1 MSRNVLVLKHFE
13 KPPVAGEHH
22 RLLILTGES
31 KGSAYFIKSNR
42 IIIGRDLTADI
53 PLKDAKASREHIELT
68 KVGSSLVLT
77 DLGSQNGTLVNEQKV
92 NQHKML
98 DGDKIIIGQ
107 TVIKYSLV
115 HVQSHE
121 SNIFEDESDYS
132 EKSKSKSFLSSKI
145 LYLVLGLLLLVV
157 FFPDSE
163 KEVEAKKKKAVS
175 QGDIDEVGYDV
186 TKKIY
191 ERQRK
196 EDKNLNEKLNNVFQK
211 GLREFREKNYLRAL
225 QEFNM
230 ALIINPEDSLA
241 QFYKRKTEDLLD
253 KDIEEMF
260 VKARRE
266 FDTLKYKSAIVSYCG
281 IIRLLYSVPEDK
293 RYKDAQAN
301 IRKLEEV
308 LGYNSGE
315 INCIEK

>member
-1 MSRNVLVLKHFE
+1 L
-13 KPPVAGEHH
+13 G
-22 RLLILTGES
+22 
-31 KGSAYFIKSNR
+31 
-42 IIIGRDLTADI
+42 ADI

-92 NQHKML
+92 NQHRMV

-121 SNIFEDESDYS
+121 SNIFEDETDSPQT
-132 EKSKSKSFLSSKI
+132 SKSKSFLSSKI

-163 KEVEAKKKKAVS
+163 KDVEVKKKKAVS